1 MDRGAVMTRVLQ
13 LLAGGLWAE
22 NCEVVMNE
30 QWTAIELAGPSGT
43 GGVAIVRSHGPQGPP
58 GSPAS

>member
-1 MDRGAVMTRVLQ
+1 MTRVLQ